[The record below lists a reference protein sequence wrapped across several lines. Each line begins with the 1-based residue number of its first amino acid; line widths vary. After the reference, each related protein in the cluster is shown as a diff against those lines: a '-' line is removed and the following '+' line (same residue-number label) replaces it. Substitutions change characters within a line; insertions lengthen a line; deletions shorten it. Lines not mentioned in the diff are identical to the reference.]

1 MLSRR
6 DRKILGGIAILQMLF
21 SILDLVGIALIG
33 IIGIFTIRGV
43 QSSKPSGQ
51 IVRILEIL
59 HIEILGF
66 QKQIAILGFLAAL
79 VLIVRTLTSIY
90 TTRKVLLFLSR
101 RSALLST
108 KLVSQLLDQP
118 VTFVRKRTSQQTLFI
133 LTEGVRAITVGVIA
147 NVIALSTDLFLLI
160 LLFVGLLVVDPIVAL
175 GTISIIVTV
184 GLVLYRQLQVRAHR
198 LGREYSEA
206 AIFGNE
212 KILEVLNTF
221 RETLVKNRQ
230 GFYTN
235 QIGSNRMAIA
245 ENSAEMAFMPN
256 ISKYVIESTLVLGA
270 FIVSAAQ
277 FLTNDSAHAIGT
289 LSIFLAAGSRI
300 APALLRIQQEALTI
314 RNSAGTADPALHLI
328 DEIGDFESLQRQ
340 VPLLDLMHQG
350 FVSKVEIRDVSFKYE
365 DSNTYNVANLTTD
378 FNEGEYI
385 AIVGPSGAGKTTLV
399 DLILGVLRPG
409 SGTIEISG
417 VTPMEAIRQWPG
429 SIGYVPQD
437 VEIINGSIAE
447 NIALGYEESSWDM
460 AQIHSC
466 IEKAHLTDLVESL
479 DNGVYSGVGESGNK
493 LSGGQRQR
501 LGIARSLYTNPKL
514 LIMDEATSA
523 LDAESEAK
531 ITEAILSLKGK
542 TTVLVI
548 AHRLSTIR
556 NADLLIYME
565 QGQSLGQGSFEQVRS
580 TVPNFDNQ
588 SKLMGL

>member
-1 MLSRR
+1 
-6 DRKILGGIAILQMLF
+6 
-21 SILDLVGIALIG
+21 
-33 IIGIFTIRGV
+33 
-43 QSSKPSGQ
+43 
-51 IVRILEIL
+51 
-59 HIEILGF
+59 
-66 QKQIAILGFLAAL
+66 
-79 VLIVRTLTSIY
+79 
-90 TTRKVLLFLSR
+90 
-101 RSALLST
+101 
-108 KLVSQLLDQP
+108 
-118 VTFVRKRTSQQTLFI
+118 
-133 LTEGVRAITVGVIA
+133 
-147 NVIALSTDLFLLI
+147 
-160 LLFVGLLVVDPIVAL
+160 
-175 GTISIIVTV
+175 
-184 GLVLYRQLQVRAHR
+184 VRAHR

-256 ISKYVIESTLVLGA
+256 ISKYVIEYTLFLGE

-300 APALLRIQQEALTI
+300 APALLRIQQEALSI

-365 DSNTYNVANLTTD
+365 DSNTYNVANLTTS

-409 SGTIEISG
+409 SGTVEISG

-429 SIGYVPQD
+429 SIGWCSY
-437 VEIINGSIAE
+437 
-447 NIALGYEESSWDM
+447 
-460 AQIHSC
+460 
-466 IEKAHLTDLVESL
+466 
-479 DNGVYSGVGESGNK
+479 
-493 LSGGQRQR
+493 
-501 LGIARSLYTNPKL
+501 ARP
-514 LIMDEATSA
+514 
-523 LDAESEAK
+523 
-531 ITEAILSLKGK
+531 
-542 TTVLVI
+542 
-548 AHRLSTIR
+548 
-556 NADLLIYME
+556 
-565 QGQSLGQGSFEQVRS
+565 
-580 TVPNFDNQ
+580 
-588 SKLMGL
+588 

>member
-33 IIGIFTIRGV
+33 IIGSLTIRGV

-59 HIEILGF
+59 HIETLGF
-66 QKQIAILGFLAAL
+66 QRQIAILGFLAAL

-175 GTISIIVTV
+175 GTISIFVTV

-300 APALLRIQQEALTI
+300 APALLRIQQEALSI

-365 DSNTYNVANLTTD
+365 DSNTYNVANLTTS

-409 SGTIEISG
+409 SGTVEISG

-460 AQIHSC
+460 PQIHSC

-556 NADLLIYME
+556 NADLVIYME